1 MSEQKADFVPLADK
15 LNKIK
20 AESDDQTEKDIIDCL
35 LSTEARHTLI
45 GFYLAKGRRI
55 KDQDAISNLKKH
67 GFLK

>member
-1 MSEQKADFVPLADK
+1 MSEQKVDFVPLVDK

-20 AESDDQTEKDIIDCL
+20 AESDDQIERDIIDCL

-45 GFYLAKGRRI
+45 GLYLAKGRGI
-55 KDQDAISNLKKH
+55 KSQDAIDNLKKH